1 MDAMAMDTTAMDTTA
16 MDTTGMDTAA
26 SDAGTGCTH
35 ISMNLRALTLM
46 TTETTHRLRLH
57 HSLFHLRRRYFPE

>member
-1 MDAMAMDTTAMDTTA
+1 MDAMA

-26 SDAGTGCTH
+26 SDAGTGCIH

-57 HSLFHLRRRYFPE
+57 HSLFHLRRYFPE